1 MVYRPSIL
9 LYQGRV
15 LDDNS
20 LIIRNKTMKTTIIF
34 ASAFRA
40 TATEVENAHNS
51 IMAMQALQGQL
62 AAPAQ
67 TCVGSWKE
75 EGEEVAS
82 TELTFVMP
90 VNEHKIGA
98 VAALFHNT
106 FNQDAVLAVCP
117 EDFSAHLINR
127 DGSIVQIGKMQVI
140 TEEEAKGSECYT
152 YWQGKYWLA
161 K

>member
-1 MVYRPSIL
+1 
-9 LYQGRV
+9 
-15 LDDNS
+15 
-20 LIIRNKTMKTTIIF
+20 MKTTIIF

-51 IMAMQALQGQL
+51 IMAMQCLQDL
-62 AAPAQ
+62 IAAPAQ

-75 EGEEVAS
+75 EGETVAS

-90 VNEHKIGA
+90 VHEHKIGA
-98 VAALFHNT
+98 VAALFHKT
-106 FNQDAVLAVCP
+106 FEQDAILAVCP

-127 DGSIVQIGKMQVI
+127 DGSIMEIGTMQAI
-140 TEEEAKGSECYT
+140 TEEEAKASECYT